1 MLSVKQ
7 SEAYFTETVK
17 ITVNGKWIG
26 YIVSTGLTCSQVN
39 AKVNSMINRN
49 FPPGT
54 VTTSN
59 WEFV

>member
-1 MLSVKQ
+1 MLNAKQ
-7 SEAYFTETVK
+7 SEANFTEMVK

-54 VTTSN
+54 VITSN

>member
-26 YIVSTGLTCSQVN
+26 YIVSTGLTTSEVN
-39 AKVNSMINRN
+39 AKVNRMVNRN

-54 VTTSN
+54 VITSH

>member
-1 MLSVKQ
+1 M
-7 SEAYFTETVK
+7 VK